1 MNDLE
6 RVEGKL
12 AKLKDAIN
20 KLNERYPGMLDIY
33 HSVAFGEESDE
44 IELLINSHD
53 KNKCVEYSE
62 SITDDDSDD
71 EAVDYECTRLS
82 DEIANYSFVNGW
94 HDPKLVRLCKLLQD
108 YLKVNSL
115 RSVIVK
121 IDEYNIEIEDK
132 SKK

>member
-12 AKLKDAIN
+12 VELAKAIN
-20 KLNERYPGMLDIY
+20 KLNERYPGMLDIR
-33 HSVAFGEESDE
+33 HGVTFGEESDE
-44 IELLINSHD
+44 IELLINSDD
-53 KNKCVEYSE
+53 KKKCVEYLE
-62 SITDDDSDD
+62 SVTDDDSDD

-94 HDPKLVRLCKLLQD
+94 YDPKLVKLCESLQD
-108 YLKVNSL
+108 YLKVHSL
-115 RSVIVK
+115 GSVIVK

>member
-33 HSVAFGEESDE
+33 HSVIFGEESDE
-44 IELLINSHD
+44 IELLINSPD

-62 SITDDDSDD
+62 SITNDDSDD
-71 EAVDYECTRLS
+71 EAVVYECTRLS

-94 HDPKLVRLCKLLQD
+94 YDVKLVKLCKLLQD